1 MLKVS
6 PVIRQGV
13 VVLGVSLIALSL
25 GSCKLAKN
33 QLQTDRAA
41 QKDRQDYR
49 DALGPMPM
57 PKEQASSMPEF
68 QPIVSTPAELRLPSP
83 LVTVSVNQTVS
94 LRDLMFE
101 LAEQAGVDFEMDPQ
115 IRGSLIF
122 TAKDRPFDEVV
133 ERIAA
138 MAGLRYKFT
147 NNVLRF
153 ELDRPYVKSYNLS
166 YMNST
171 RKAKSKIDTSVSTTA
186 KATTGASVGS
196 GSSAS
201 IDNNYESDFWGEVKS
216 NLEQI
221 LSSSDTYTSL
231 ATLADPVAVV
241 EPPPAPPAPP
251 VDPNNPNAVVTPPPL
266 PTNVPP
272 TLTVTLPPASSEPLI
287 PNAPATFSISKQTG
301 TVSVFASERQ
311 QKQVQKFLSDLGRV
325 STTQIQIEA
334 KVLEVALTD
343 EYATGIDWN
352 TFNLTGLSNVT
363 INMPAGGSAALSPVT
378 SNVFTA
384 KLDLGDN
391 LNLAVQAM
399 SRFGTVRALSSPRVT
414 VLNNQPAT
422 VNVAENK
429 VFFDL
434 SVTVTPAILSNG
446 VVTSPAVQSWTV
458 ERQSVPEGVLMSVV
472 PTANPDT
479 GEILL
484 SLRPTITKITKE
496 IEDPVIKLV
505 EPASDVQ
512 NLIPQMAVQE
522 IDSIVKMQSGQTI
535 VMGGLMKDS
544 NQVTDTGVPV
554 LGDIPL
560 IGNMFKSHNDKIQ
573 KSELVI
579 FLHATIVPGAN
590 ADEMDRKI
598 YKDYS
603 LDRRP
608 VRM

>member
-1 MLKVS
+1 MLRVS

-49 DALGPMPM
+49 DSLGPMPM

-171 RKAKSKIDTSVSTTA
+171 RKAKSKIDTSVSTSA
-186 KATTGASVGS
+186 KAATGASVGS

-325 STTQIQIEA
+325 STTQILIEA

-343 EYATGIDWN
+343 EYSAGIDWSKI
-352 TFNLTGLSNVT
+352 NLTGMADFTVNTPAVNLNPVGTGAFFANVNLGNN
-363 INMPAGGSAALSPVT
+363 IDAALV
-378 SNVFTA
+378 A
-384 KLDLGDN
+384 I
-391 LNLAVQAM
+391 

-472 PTANPDT
+472 PTSNPDT

-505 EPASDVQ
+505 EPTSTVQ

-522 IDSIVKMQSGQTI
+522 IDSIVKMQSGQTV

-544 NQVTDTGVPV
+544 NQMEEVGVPV

-560 IGNMFKSHNDKIQ
+560 IGSMFRNHSDKIQ

-579 FLHATIVPGAN
+579 FLHATIIPGAN
-590 ADEMDRKI
+590 ADDMDRKI